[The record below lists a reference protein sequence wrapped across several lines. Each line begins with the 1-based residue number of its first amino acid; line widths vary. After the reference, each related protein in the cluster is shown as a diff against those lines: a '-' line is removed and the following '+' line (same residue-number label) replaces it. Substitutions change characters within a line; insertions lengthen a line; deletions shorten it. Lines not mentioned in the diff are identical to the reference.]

1 MVRVG
6 MVGCGGI
13 SRMYCDVYAEL
24 VEIAQVTAVADPV
37 TELAVNRAAAMR
49 EAYAAEAHAARYA
62 ALETRDVAARERLQ
76 LRARAAA
83 AAAAV
88 QIPHYRDHEHL
99 LREPEVDALV
109 VLTAPPVRREPTVA
123 AAQEGKHVF
132 IQGPMA
138 TNVADADAMV
148 AAVQAA
154 GVQFHSQCGARYARD
169 MVLARRAVASGALGA
184 MGSARVELNWFR
196 GQNYYHRWHGTW
208 DGEGGGAAFHH
219 GRYIIDP
226 FLWVVGSPVVE
237 VFAHAAPQLRR
248 IETESLT
255 QALLQFAN
263 GTAGML
269 HASLLNHKQ
278 PLTPEGR
285 FEILGH
291 DASLLVG
298 EAYFSPAA
306 SPFQGRDRY
315 WEADASFGSSETG
328 GFGSGDDSALQRLQ
342 ELRAEVAEV
351 PARAT
356 EAYQS
361 RLFIEC
367 IASGDAPLVPI
378 EVPRHHVELVRAM
391 YSSAEQHRPVPLP
404 LDPGDPFY
412 GPAGRLSHGS
422 RRPQD

>member
-1 MVRVG
+1 

-13 SRMYCDVYAEL
+13 SRMYCDLYAEL
-24 VEIAQVTAVADPV
+24 VDIAQVTAVADPV

-62 ALETRDVAARERLQ
+62 ALESRDDAVRERLQ
-76 LRARAAA
+76 RRARAAA
-83 AAAAV
+83 AAAAA

-99 LREPEVDALV
+99 LREAEVDALV

-123 AAQEGKHVF
+123 AAQAGKHVF

-154 GVQFHSQCGARYARD
+154 GVQFHSQCGARYPRD
-169 MVLARRAVASGALGA
+169 MVLARRVVESGALGA

-196 GQNYYHRWHGTW
+196 GQGYYRGWHGAW

-226 FLWVVGSPVVE
+226 FLWVVGAPVVE
-237 VFAHAAPQLRR
+237 VFAYAAPLLRR

-263 GTAGML
+263 GAAGML

-298 EAYFSPAA
+298 EAYFSPPA

-315 WEADASFGSSETG
+315 WEAEASFGSSEAG
-328 GFGSGDDSALQRLQ
+328 RFGSGDDSALQRLQ
-342 ELRAEVAEV
+342 ALRAEVAEV

-367 IASGDAPLVPI
+367 IATGNAPLVPI

>member
-13 SRMYCDVYAEL
+13 SRMYCDLYAEL
-24 VEIAQVTAVADPV
+24 VDIAQVVAVADPV
-37 TELAVNRAAAMR
+37 TELAANRAAAMR
-49 EAYAAEAHAARYA
+49 EAYAAETHAARYA
-62 ALETRDVAARERLQ
+62 AMETRDQTARERLER
-76 LRARAAA
+76 RARAAA
-83 AAAAV
+83 AAAAG

-99 LREPEVDALV
+99 LREAEVDALV

-123 AAQEGKHVF
+123 AAQAGKHVF

-138 TNVADADAMV
+138 TNLADADAMA
-148 AAVQAA
+148 AAVRAA
-154 GVQFHSQCGARYARD
+154 GVQFHSQCGARYPRD
-169 MVLARRAVASGALGA
+169 MVLARRAVESGALGA
-184 MGSARVELNWFR
+184 LGSARVELNWFR
-196 GQNYYHRWHGTW
+196 GQGYYHGWHGTW

-237 VFAHAAPQLRR
+237 VFAYATPQLRR
-248 IETESLT
+248 IETDSLT
-255 QALLQFAN
+255 QALLRFAN
-263 GTAGML
+263 GASGML

-298 EAYFSPAA
+298 EAYYSPPA

-315 WEADASFGSSETG
+315 WEAGATFGSSEAG
-328 GFGSGDDSALQRLQ
+328 RFGSGDDTALQRL
-342 ELRAEVAEV
+342 EALRATVADV
-351 PARAT
+351 PTRAT

-367 IASGDAPLVPI
+367 IAAGSEPLVPI

-391 YSSAEQHRPVPLP
+391 YSSAEQHRPVTLP

>member
-13 SRMYCDVYAEL
+13 SRMYCDLYAEL
-24 VEIAQVTAVADPV
+24 VDVAQVTAVADPV
-37 TELAVNRAAAMR
+37 TELAVKRAAAMR

-62 ALETRDVAARERLQ
+62 AREAREDAAHERLQ
-76 LRARAAA
+76 RRARAAA

-88 QIPHYRDHEHL
+88 RIPHYRDHEHL
-99 LREPEVDALV
+99 LREAEVDALV

-123 AAQEGKHVF
+123 AAQAGKHVF

-154 GVQFHSQCGARYARD
+154 GVQFHSQCGARYPRD

-196 GQNYYHRWHGTW
+196 GQGYYRGWHGTW
-208 DGEGGGAAFHH
+208 AGEGGGAAFHH

-226 FLWVVGSPVVE
+226 FLWVVGAPVVE
-237 VFAHAAPQLRR
+237 VFACAAPLLRR

-263 GTAGML
+263 GAAGML

-298 EAYFSPAA
+298 EAYFSPPG

-315 WEADASFGSSETG
+315 WEADASFGCSETG
-328 GFGSGDDSALQRLQ
+328 RFGSGDDSALQRLQ
-342 ELRAEVAEV
+342 RLRAEVADI

-361 RLFIEC
+361 RLFLEC
-367 IASGDAPLVPI
+367 IAAGRAPLVPI

-391 YSSAEQHRPVPLP
+391 YSSAEQHRPVTLP

-422 RRPQD
+422 RLPQD

>member
-13 SRMYCDVYAEL
+13 SRMYCDLYAEL
-24 VEIAQVTAVADPV
+24 VDVAQVVAVADPV
-37 TELAVNRAAAMR
+37 TELAAHRAAAMR
-49 EAYAAEAHAARYA
+49 GAYAAETHVALHA
-62 ALETRDVAARERLQ
+62 ALEIRAEAARERLQ
-76 LRARAAA
+76 QRARAAA
-83 AAAAV
+83 AAAAAR
-88 QIPHYRDHEHL
+88 IPHYRDHEHL
-99 LREPEVDALV
+99 LREAEVDALV

-123 AAQEGKHVF
+123 AAQARKHVF

-138 TNVADADAMV
+138 TNLADADAMV

-154 GVQFHSQCGARYARD
+154 GVHFHSQCGARYPRD
-169 MVLARRAVASGALGA
+169 MVLARRAVESGALGT

-196 GQNYYHRWHGTW
+196 GQGYYQGWHGTW

-237 VFAHAAPQLRR
+237 LFAYAAPQLRR

-255 QALLQFAN
+255 QAVLRFAN
-263 GTAGML
+263 GATGML
-269 HASLLNHKQ
+269 HASLLNHQQ

-298 EAYFSPAA
+298 ESYYSPAA
-306 SPFQGRDRY
+306 GHTHGRDRY
-315 WEADASFGSSETG
+315 WEASASFGCSG
-328 GFGSGDDSALQRLQ
+328 AGMFGSGDDRALQRL
-342 ELRAEVAEV
+342 EALRAPLAEV

-367 IASGDAPLVPI
+367 IATGSEPLVPI

-391 YSSAEQHRPVPLP
+391 YSSAEQHRPVSLP

-412 GPAGRLSHGS
+412 GPAGRLSHGA
-422 RRPQD
+422 RRPPD

>member
-13 SRMYCDVYAEL
+13 SRMYCDLYAEL
-24 VEIAQVTAVADPV
+24 VDIAQVVAVADPV
-37 TELAVNRAAAMR
+37 TELAANRAAAMR

-62 ALETRDVAARERLQ
+62 ARETRDEAARDRLQ
-76 LRARAAA
+76 RRERAAA
-83 AAAAV
+83 TAAAAPV
-88 QIPHYRDHEHL
+88 PRYRDHEHL
-99 LREPEVDALV
+99 LREAEVDALV

-123 AAQEGKHVF
+123 AAEAGKHVF

-138 TNVADADAMV
+138 TNLADADAMV
-148 AAVQAA
+148 AAVRAA
-154 GVQFHSQCGARYARD
+154 GVQFHSQCGARYPRD
-169 MVLARRAVASGALGA
+169 MVLARRAVESGALGT

-196 GQNYYHRWHGTW
+196 GQGYYRGWHGTW

-237 VFAHAAPQLRR
+237 VFAYAAPQLRR
-248 IETESLT
+248 LETESLT
-255 QALLQFAN
+255 QALLRFAN
-263 GTAGML
+263 GAGGML

-298 EAYFSPAA
+298 EAYFSPPA

-315 WEADASFGSSETG
+315 WEADASFGSSEAG
-328 GFGSGDDSALQRLQ
+328 RFGSGDDSALQRL
-342 ELRAEVAEV
+342 EDLRNGVADV

-361 RLFIEC
+361 RLFLEC
-367 IASGDAPLVPI
+367 IATGSEPLVPI
-378 EVPRHHVELVRAM
+378 EAPRHHVELVRAM
-391 YSSAEQHRPVPLP
+391 YSSAEQRRPVSLP

-412 GPAGRLSHGS
+412 GPTGRLSHGS

>member
-13 SRMYCDVYAEL
+13 SRMYCDLYAEL
-24 VEIAQVTAVADPV
+24 VDVAQVTAVADPV

-49 EAYAAEAHAARYA
+49 EAYAAEAHATRYT
-62 ALETRDVAARERLQ
+62 ALETRDDAARERLQ
-76 LRARAAA
+76 RRARAAA
-83 AAAAV
+83 AAAAA

-99 LREPEVDALV
+99 LREAEVDALV

-123 AAQEGKHVF
+123 AAQAGKHVF

-154 GVQFHSQCGARYARD
+154 GVQFHSQCGARYPRD

-196 GQNYYHRWHGTW
+196 GQGYYRGWHGAW

-237 VFAHAAPQLRR
+237 VFAYAAPLLRR

-263 GTAGML
+263 GAAGML

-298 EAYFSPAA
+298 EAYFSPPA

-328 GFGSGDDSALQRLQ
+328 RFGSGDDSALQRLQ
-342 ELRAEVAEV
+342 ALRAEMADV

-361 RLFIEC
+361 RLFIDC
-367 IASGDAPLVPI
+367 IASGNAPLVPI

-412 GPAGRLSHGS
+412 GPAGRLSHGG

>member
-13 SRMYCDVYAEL
+13 SRMYCDLYAEL
-24 VEIAQVTAVADPV
+24 VDVALVVAVADPV
-37 TELAVNRAAAMR
+37 TELAETRAAAMS
-49 EAYAAEAHAARYA
+49 EAYAAEAHAARHA
-62 ALETRDVAARERLQ
+62 ALDTGDRAARERLQ
-76 LRARAAA
+76 RRAQAATAAA
-83 AAAAV
+83 AA
-88 QIPHYRDHEHL
+88 QIHRYRDHEHL
-99 LREPEVDALV
+99 LREAEVDALV

-123 AAQEGKHVF
+123 AAQAGKHVF

-138 TNVADADAMV
+138 TNLADADAMV

-154 GVQFHSQCGARYARD
+154 GVQFHSQCGARYPRD
-169 MVLARRAVASGALGA
+169 MVLARRAVESGALGA

-196 GQNYYHRWHGTW
+196 GQGYYRRWHGTW

-237 VFAHAAPQLRR
+237 LFAYAGPKLRR

-255 QALLQFAN
+255 QAVLQFAN
-263 GTAGML
+263 GAGGAL

-291 DASLLVG
+291 DAALLVG
-298 EAYFSPAA
+298 EEYYSPPAGH
-306 SPFQGRDRY
+306 PQGRDRY
-315 WEADASFGSSETG
+315 WEASATFGSSEAG
-328 GFGSGDDSALQRLQ
+328 KFGSGDDSALQRLQ
-342 ELRAEVAEV
+342 ALRAQVAEV

-367 IASGDAPLVPI
+367 IATGGEPLVPI

-391 YSSAEQHRPVPLP
+391 YSSAEQHRPVTLP

-412 GPAGRLSHGS
+412 GPAGRLGHGG

>member
-13 SRMYCDVYAEL
+13 SRMYCDLYAEL
-24 VEIAQVTAVADPV
+24 VDIAQVTAVADPV

-62 ALETRDVAARERLQ
+62 ALESRDDAARERLQ
-76 LRARAAA
+76 RRARAAA

-99 LREPEVDALV
+99 LREAEVDALV

-123 AAQEGKHVF
+123 AAQAGKHVF

-154 GVQFHSQCGARYARD
+154 GVQFHSQCGARYPRD
-169 MVLARRAVASGALGA
+169 MVLARRAVESGALGA

-196 GQNYYHRWHGTW
+196 GQSYYRGWHGAW

-237 VFAHAAPQLRR
+237 VFAYAAPLLRR

-263 GTAGML
+263 GAAGML

-278 PLTPEGR
+278 RLTPEGR

-298 EAYFSPAA
+298 EAYFSPPA

-328 GFGSGDDSALQRLQ
+328 RFGSGDDSALQRLQ
-342 ELRAEVAEV
+342 ALRAELAEV

-367 IASGDAPLVPI
+367 IASGNEPLVPI

-391 YSSAEQHRPVPLP
+391 YSSAEQQRPVPLP
-404 LDPGDPFY
+404 LDPGDPFH
-412 GPAGRLSHGS
+412 GPDGRLSHGS

>member
-1 MVRVG
+1 
-6 MVGCGGI
+6 
-13 SRMYCDVYAEL
+13 MYCDLYAEL
-24 VEIAQVTAVADPV
+24 VDVALVVAVADPV
-37 TELAVNRAAAMR
+37 TELAETRAAAMS
-49 EAYAAEAHAARYA
+49 EAYAAEAHAARHA
-62 ALETRDVAARERLQ
+62 ALDTGDRAARERLQ
-76 LRARAAA
+76 RRAQAATAAA
-83 AAAAV
+83 AA
-88 QIPHYRDHEHL
+88 QIHRYRDHEHL
-99 LREPEVDALV
+99 LREAEVDALV

-123 AAQEGKHVF
+123 AAQAGKHVF

-138 TNVADADAMV
+138 TNLAAADAMA
-148 AAVQAA
+148 AAVRAA
-154 GVQFHSQCGARYARD
+154 GVQFHSQCGARYPRD
-169 MVLARRAVASGALGA
+169 MVLARRAVESGALGA

-196 GQNYYHRWHGTW
+196 GQGYYRRWHGTW

-237 VFAHAAPQLRR
+237 LFAYAGPKLRR
-248 IETESLT
+248 IETECLT
-255 QALLQFAN
+255 QAVLQFAN
-263 GTAGML
+263 GAGGAL

-291 DASLLVG
+291 DAALLVG
-298 EAYFSPAA
+298 EEYYSPPAGH
-306 SPFQGRDRY
+306 PQGRDRY
-315 WEADASFGSSETG
+315 WEASATFGSSEAG
-328 GFGSGDDSALQRLQ
+328 KFGSGDDSALQRLQ
-342 ELRAEVAEV
+342 ALRAEVAEV

-367 IASGDAPLVPI
+367 IATGGEPLVPI

-391 YSSAEQHRPVPLP
+391 YSSAEQHRPVTLP

-412 GPAGRLSHGS
+412 GPAGRLGHGG

>member
-13 SRMYCDVYAEL
+13 SRMYCDLYAEL
-24 VEIAQVTAVADPV
+24 VDIAQVTAVADPV

-62 ALETRDVAARERLQ
+62 ALESRDDAARERLQ
-76 LRARAAA
+76 RRARAAA

-88 QIPHYRDHEHL
+88 RIPHFRDHEHL
-99 LREPEVDALV
+99 LREAEVDALV

-123 AAQEGKHVF
+123 AAQAGKHVF

-154 GVQFHSQCGARYARD
+154 GVQFHSQCGARYPRD
-169 MVLARRAVASGALGA
+169 MVLARRAVESGALGA

-196 GQNYYHRWHGTW
+196 GQGYYRGWHGTW

-237 VFAHAAPQLRR
+237 VFAYAAPQLRSL
-248 IETESLT
+248 ETESLT

-263 GTAGML
+263 GAGGML

-298 EAYFSPAA
+298 EAYFSPPA

-315 WEADASFGSSETG
+315 WEADASFGSSEAG
-328 GFGSGDDSALQRLQ
+328 RFGSGDDSALQRL
-342 ELRAEVAEV
+342 EGLRAAVAGV

-367 IASGDAPLVPI
+367 IASGNEPLVPI

-391 YSSAEQHRPVPLP
+391 YSSAEQQRPVSLP
-404 LDPGDPFY
+404 LDPGDPFH

>member
-13 SRMYCDVYAEL
+13 SRMYCDLYAEL
-24 VEIAQVTAVADPV
+24 VDIAQVTAVADPV
-37 TELAVNRAAAMR
+37 TELAVNRAATMR

-62 ALETRDVAARERLQ
+62 ALESRDDAARERLQ
-76 LRARAAA
+76 RRAQAAA

-88 QIPHYRDHEHL
+88 RIPHFRDHEHL
-99 LREPEVDALV
+99 LREAEVDALV

-123 AAQEGKHVF
+123 AAQAGKHVF

-154 GVQFHSQCGARYARD
+154 GVQFHSQCGARYPRG
-169 MVLARRAVASGALGA
+169 MVLARRAVESGALGA

-196 GQNYYHRWHGTW
+196 GQGYYHGWHGTW

-237 VFAHAAPQLRR
+237 VFASAAPQLRR
-248 IETESLT
+248 LETESLT

-263 GTAGML
+263 GAAGML

-285 FEILGH
+285 FEILGQ

-298 EAYFSPAA
+298 EAYFSPPA

-315 WEADASFGSSETG
+315 WEADASFGSSEAG
-328 GFGSGDDSALQRLQ
+328 RFGSGDDSALPRL
-342 ELRAEVAEV
+342 EDLRNGVADV

-367 IASGDAPLVPI
+367 IATGSEPLVPI

-391 YSSAEQHRPVPLP
+391 YSSAEQHRPVSLP

-412 GPAGRLSHGS
+412 GPTGRLSHGS

>member
-13 SRMYCDVYAEL
+13 SRMYCDLYAEL
-24 VEIAQVTAVADPV
+24 VDVAQVTAVADPV

-49 EAYAAEAHAARYA
+49 EAYAAEAHATRYT
-62 ALETRDVAARERLQ
+62 ALETRDDAARERLQ
-76 LRARAAA
+76 RRARAAA
-83 AAAAV
+83 AAAAA

-99 LREPEVDALV
+99 LREAEVDALV

-123 AAQEGKHVF
+123 AAQAGKHVF

-138 TNVADADAMV
+138 TNVADADAMA

-154 GVQFHSQCGARYARD
+154 GVQFHSQCGARYPRD

-196 GQNYYHRWHGTW
+196 GQGYYRGWHGTW

-226 FLWVVGSPVVE
+226 FLWVVGAPVVE
-237 VFAHAAPQLRR
+237 VFASAAPRLRQV
-248 IETESLT
+248 ETESLT

-263 GTAGML
+263 GAAGML

-298 EAYFSPAA
+298 EAYFSPPG

-315 WEADASFGSSETG
+315 WEAEASFGSSETG
-328 GFGSGDDSALQRLQ
+328 RFGSGDDSALQRLQ
-342 ELRAEVAEV
+342 ALRAEVAEV

-367 IASGDAPLVPI
+367 IASGNAPLVPI

>member
-13 SRMYCDVYAEL
+13 SRMYCDLYAEL
-24 VEIAQVTAVADPV
+24 VDIAQVTAVADPV

-62 ALETRDVAARERLQ
+62 ALESRDDAARERLQ
-76 LRARAAA
+76 RRERAAA

-88 QIPHYRDHEHL
+88 QVPHYRDHEHL
-99 LREPEVDALV
+99 LREAEVDALV

-123 AAQEGKHVF
+123 AAQAGKHVF

-154 GVQFHSQCGARYARD
+154 RVQFHSQCGARYPRG
-169 MVLARRAVASGALGA
+169 MVLARRAVESGALGA

-196 GQNYYHRWHGTW
+196 GQSYYRGWHGTW

-237 VFAHAAPQLRR
+237 VFAYAAPQLRR
-248 IETESLT
+248 LETESLT

-263 GTAGML
+263 GAGGML

-298 EAYFSPAA
+298 EAYFSPPA

-328 GFGSGDDSALQRLQ
+328 RFGSGDDSALQRLQ
-342 ELRAEVAEV
+342 ALRAELAEV
-351 PARAT
+351 PVRAT

-367 IASGDAPLVPI
+367 IASGNAPLVPI

-391 YSSAEQHRPVPLP
+391 YSSAEQRRPVPLP
-404 LDPGDPFY
+404 LDPGDPFH